1 MNVALWVVQALLAL
15 AFLLAGFSKA
25 TQPLDRLA
33 GRMGWV
39 KVVPQGLTRFIGVS
53 EMLGAIGL
61 ILPALT
67 HVLPWLT
74 IAAAVGLALVMVCA
88 AVFHAS
94 RREYSP
100 VSINVVLLVLALFI
114 VYGRWMLA
122 PLA

>member
-1 MNVALWVVQALLAL
+1 MSASASP
-15 AFLLAGFSKA
+15 FSVRRYSTRGGISA
-25 TQPLDRLA
+25 YACRSTSFASSNILSRCETVL
-33 GRMGWV
+33 
-39 KVVPQGLTRFIGVS
+39 GLTRFIGVS

>member
-1 MNVALWVVQALLAL
+1 MNIALWVVQALLAL
-15 AFLLAGFSKA
+15 AFLLAGFGKA
-25 TQPLDRLA
+25 TQPLDRLSR
-33 GRMGWV
+33 RMEWV
-39 KVVPQGLTRFIGVS
+39 KVVPSGLTRFIGVS

-74 IAAAVGLALVMVCA
+74 IAAAVGLTLVMIFA

-94 RREYSP
+94 RHEYSG
-100 VSINVVLLVLALFI
+100 ILMNVVLLVLALFV
-114 VYGRWMLA
+114 VYGRWMLV